1 MFNSV
6 NNPFGQRIESALSTS
21 QDRQQKQEQKKDEEK
36 RYLEEDD
43 NDEVQI
49 SQLPELTEDDVIYLT
64 KEYIAKLKDEN
75 SDNEKVLQKLD
86 RFLEKFDVKK
96 FMKRNPAMTRAIL
109 KSAPFSIRWVAKL
122 WRNICGVTCLGS
134 SIFSTISFITFLT
147 VFV

>member
-6 NNPFGQRIESALSTS
+6 NNRFGQRIESALSTS

-96 FMKRNPAMTRAIL
+96 FMKRNPAMTRADFHMIMYNETASL
-109 KSAPFSIRWVAKL
+109 VS
-122 WRNICGVTCLGS
+122 
-134 SIFSTISFITFLT
+134 
-147 VFV
+147 